1 MVSDHK
7 YINFTTGGN
16 RLPSA
21 PQLWYDP
28 CVKIALAHD
37 WLNQMG
43 GAENVLE
50 QLVDMFPGAPVFTTI
65 YAPDLMPAAY
75 RRWDIRPTWLN
86 RAPAIHR
93 HHQPYLPLYPPAVAG
108 MDFSGYDVILSNK
121 SGFIHGL
128 RHTPEQLHLCYCL
141 APTRYVWDYQGYAA
155 REGFG
160 RWLGLAL
167 APVIKRLQRWD
178 FEAAQLPP
186 PPLSSPPFRG
196 EGKYLPPLSR
206 GGRGGVHH
214 FIAIS
219 TDIQARIKKFYRR
232 DSTIIYPPVDTV
244 RFRPVEQPAGDYY
257 FIVSRLIPYKRIDLA
272 VQAMSRLGRRLI
284 IAGDGRDRAALEAMA
299 GPTVEFKGRLPSAD
313 VVELMAH
320 CRAFLFPGF
329 EDFGIAPVEA
339 QAAGRPVIAFARGGA
354 LDTIIDGETGLFFRE
369 QSVAAL
375 IETIEQFEK
384 QSFDPAAARAN
395 AERFS
400 ISRFRRELGNFIA
413 QKWGEFSSRF
423 QF

>member
-1 MVSDHK
+1 M
-7 YINFTTGGN
+7 
-16 RLPSA
+16 
-21 PQLWYDP
+21 
-28 CVKIALAHD
+28 KIALAHD

-65 YAPDLMPAAY
+65 YAPGLMPAAY

-128 RHTPEQLHLCYCL
+128 RHTPEQLHICYCL

-167 APVIKRLQRWD
+167 RPAIKRLQRWD
-178 FEAAQLPP
+178 FEAAQPP
-186 PPLSSPPFRG
+186 APLSPPLLGG
-196 EGKYLPPLSR
+196 EGKDKYLSPLSG
-206 GGRGGVHH
+206 GGRGGVNH

-219 TDIQARIKKFYRR
+219 TDIQARIKKFYQR
-232 DSTIIYPPVDTV
+232 DSVIIYPPVDTA
-244 RFRPVEQPAGDYY
+244 RFRPVERPAGDYY
-257 FIVSRLIPYKRIDLA
+257 FIVARLIPYKRIDLA
-272 VQAMSRLGRRLI
+272 VQAMNRLGRRLI
-284 IAGDGRDRAALEAMA
+284 VVGDGRDRAALAAMA
-299 GPTVEFKGRLPSAD
+299 GPTVEFKGRRPWAE

-339 QAAGRPVIAFARGGA
+339 QAAGRPVIAYAGGGA
-354 LDTIIDGETGLFFRE
+354 LDTVKENQTGLFFRE
-369 QSVAAL
+369 QSVEAL
-375 IETIEQFEK
+375 IESIEQFEK
-384 QSFDPAAARAN
+384 YSFDPAAARTN

-400 ISRFRRELGNFIA
+400 IPRFRQELGDFVA
-413 QKWGEFSSRF
+413 QKWREFG
-423 QF
+423 